1 MKKTLLTLA
10 LMVFCV
16 IGFAQTPE
24 EMKAWQDN
32 MTPGEHHEWLA
43 SFNGEW
49 EADIKMWMD
58 PSQPATESKATT
70 TNEMIM
76 NGLYQRS
83 THSGEMMGMPF
94 MGEAITGYDNAQ
106 KKFLSTWIDNFGSSI
121 MFMEGSYD
129 KTTDTL
135 TTTGNM
141 MDPASGKEIEVR
153 QVLTKVSEDKHT
165 FEMYMTMD
173 GNETKT
179 MEITY
184 KRK

>member
-1 MKKTLLTLA
+1 
-10 LMVFCV
+10 
-16 IGFAQTPE
+16 
-24 EMKAWQDN
+24 
-32 MTPGEHHEWLA
+32 
-43 SFNGEW
+43 
-49 EADIKMWMD
+49 
-58 PSQPATESKATT
+58 
-70 TNEMIM
+70 MIM